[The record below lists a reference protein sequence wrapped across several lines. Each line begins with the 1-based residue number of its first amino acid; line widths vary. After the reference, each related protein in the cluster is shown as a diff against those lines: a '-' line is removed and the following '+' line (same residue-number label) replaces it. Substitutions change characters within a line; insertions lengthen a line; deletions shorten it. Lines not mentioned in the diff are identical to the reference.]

1 MLLGEKERILSEL
14 YEKKSDW
21 RNALKHYYLSIDAPP
36 GWTWEAIVRHHTGI
50 GRCHRQL
57 KEFNQSIE
65 NLLQIL
71 KLDPYDPKIHY
82 ELALSYNEMNNHDKA
97 IKHMKIAAD
106 IWKEADKEFNIA
118 QDAKS
123 KLEEWIN

>member
-1 MLLGEKERILSEL
+1 
-14 YEKKSDW
+14 
-21 RNALKHYYLSIDAPP
+21 
-36 GWTWEAIVRHHTGI
+36 
-50 GRCHRQL
+50 
-57 KEFNQSIE
+57 
-65 NLLQIL
+65 
-71 KLDPYDPKIHY
+71 
-82 ELALSYNEMNNHDKA
+82 MNNHDKA